1 MWIPS
6 KYTYVKVLSD
16 YQDWMDFCY
25 LRKKFWIFIIQLWD
39 SGRVIPKNFSKKKVN
54 TYNQE
59 EEAKK

>member
-1 MWIPS
+1 
-6 KYTYVKVLSD
+6 
-16 YQDWMDFCY
+16 MDFCY

-59 EEAKK
+59 EEEEEEAKK